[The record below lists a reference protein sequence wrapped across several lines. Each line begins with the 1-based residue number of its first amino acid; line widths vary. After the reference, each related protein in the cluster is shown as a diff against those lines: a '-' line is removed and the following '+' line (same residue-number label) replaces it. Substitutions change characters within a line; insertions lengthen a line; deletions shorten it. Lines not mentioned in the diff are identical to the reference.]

1 MPRVLNVRDLPGY
14 ADRKPVIPDGAV
26 YIGRPAW
33 RYGLRGSVWAN
44 APLPPNA
51 TDSERTCAVMDYETR
66 LTCDAPLMGRL
77 HELRGRDLVCWC
89 SPKPCHGAVLLEMRE
104 HLLSVGYRSVES

>member
-14 ADRKPVIPDGAV
+14 ADRKPVLPDGAV

-33 RYGLRGSVWAN
+33 RYGLCGSFWAN
-44 APLPPNA
+44 LPLPPNA
-51 TDSERTCAVMDYETR
+51 TDSERACAAMDYETR
-66 LTCDAPLMGRL
+66 LTCDAARMGRL

-89 SPKPCHGAVLLEMRE
+89 SPKPCHGAVLLECANIC
-104 HLLSVGYRSVES
+104 